1 MLNGDTMFQR
11 SVLGNQL
18 RVVTSMM
25 AHTQSVSIAI
35 FIGAG
40 SRYES
45 PDLAGVSHF
54 IEHLPFKG
62 SEKWPTARDVS
73 EAIEGVGG
81 IMNASTDREV
91 TVFWCKV
98 ARPHFR
104 TALDVLLD
112 MLMNPLLDPE
122 EVEKEREVI
131 QEELRMTYDN
141 PSYRVDLLID
151 EAMWPDQA
159 MGRDVGGTPDT
170 VAAIDQE
177 TIREYMTRQYNPAN
191 AVVAVAGNI
200 QHDEVVTLLQ
210 NATHDWKPQDS
221 LDWEPVSEN
230 GATGP
235 VVKIERRR
243 SDQSHLCLALPGLSL
258 NDPDRYALSLL
269 NVMLGDGMSSRLFL
283 NLREV
288 QSLAYDVSSS
298 INHFRDCGSM
308 VVYCGVEPRKTND
321 AVRAV
326 MQQLDGMRRGSRGT
340 RTEQGP
346 RVRPR
351 APAAPHGGQPR
362 RGVVDGVAAAAPGP
376 ALPCRRN
383 RGPPQRR
390 NPRRHLQPGNAAV
403 PRGATASGGGRPAG
417 RPEDADWPA
426 EAVTKTPS
434 RLERELDEI
443 DEPLLGGWNSTTLPQ
458 PAVRPRGAGIG
469 GCGSGAPR

>member
-1 MLNGDTMFQR
+1 MFQR

-18 RVVTSMM
+18 RVVTSRME
-25 AHTQSVSIAI
+25 HTQSVSIT
-35 FIGAG
+35 FFVGTG
-40 SRYES
+40 SRYE
-45 PDLAGVSHF
+45 PPELAGVSHF

-62 SEKWPTARDVS
+62 SEKWPTAGAVS

-104 TALDVLLD
+104 TAFAVLLD
-112 MLMNPLLDPE
+112 MLINPLLDPD

-151 EAMWPDQA
+151 EALWPDQA

-170 VAAIDQE
+170 VAAIDQQ
-177 TIREYMTRQYNPAN
+177 TIREYMVRQYNPAN
-191 AVVAVAGNI
+191 TVVAVAGNI
-200 QHDEVVTLLQ
+200 THEEVVDLLED
-210 NATHDWKPQDS
+210 ATHDWQPHTP

-230 GATGP
+230 GVHGP
-235 VVKIERRR
+235 VVRIERRR

-269 NVMLGDGMSSRLFL
+269 NVILGDGMSSRLFMD
-283 NLREV
+283 LRETHG
-288 QSLAYDVSSS
+288 LAYDVSSS

-326 MQQLDGMRRGSRGT
+326 MRQLDGMR
-340 RTEQGP
+340 EE
-346 RVRPR
+346 
-351 APAAPHGGQPR
+351 
-362 RGVVDGVAAAAPGP
+362 
-376 ALPCRRN
+376 
-383 RGPPQRR
+383 
-390 NPRRHLQPGNAAV
+390 
-403 PRGATASGGGRPAG
+403 
-417 RPEDADWPA
+417 PE
-426 EAVTKTPS
+426 
-434 RLERELDEI
+434 ERELNKAREYATGRLLLRMEDSRAVASWMGSQELLQDQLCTVDEI
-443 DEPLLGGWNSTTLPQ
+443 VGRLQAVTPADISGMATKLFRQEQLRLALVGPQGGQKTLTGLLKL
-458 PAVRPRGAGIG
+458 
-469 GCGSGAPR
+469 

>member
-1 MLNGDTMFQR
+1 MFQR

-18 RVVTSMM
+18 RVTTSMM
-25 AHTQSVSIAI
+25 AHTQSVSIA
-35 FIGAG
+35 FFVGAG
-40 SRYES
+40 SRYE
-45 PDLAGVSHF
+45 PTELAGVSHF

-104 TALDVLLD
+104 TAFAVLLD
-112 MLMNPLLDPE
+112 MLINPLLDPE

-141 PSYRVDLLID
+141 PSYRVDLLVD
-151 EAMWPDQA
+151 EALWPEQA

-177 TIREYMTRQYNPAN
+177 TIREYMSRQYNPAN
-191 AVVAVAGNI
+191 TVVAVAGNVT
-200 QHDEVVTLLQ
+200 HEEVVYLLED
-210 NATHDWKPQDS
+210 ATHGWKPQTP
-221 LDWEPVSEN
+221 LEWEPVSQNSAE
-230 GATGP
+230 GP
-235 VVKIERRR
+235 VIKIERRR

-269 NVMLGDGMSSRLFL
+269 NVILGDGMSSRLFL

-308 VVYCGVEPRKTND
+308 VIYCGVEPRKTNN
-321 AVRAV
+321 AVRAL
-326 MQQLDGMRRGSRGT
+326 MEQLDGMRA
-340 RTEQGP
+340 E
-346 RVRPR
+346 
-351 APAAPHGGQPR
+351 
-362 RGVVDGVAAAAPGP
+362 
-376 ALPCRRN
+376 
-383 RGPPQRR
+383 
-390 NPRRHLQPGNAAV
+390 
-403 PRGATASGGGRPAG
+403 
-417 RPEDADWPA
+417 PE
-426 EAVTKTPS
+426 
-434 RLERELDEI
+434 ERELNKAREYATGRLLLRMEDSRAVASWMGSQELLQNQLCSVEEI
-443 DEPLLGGWNSTTLPQ
+443 LAQLNAVTPADISGLATRLFQEEQLRLALVGPQGGQKTLAGLLKL
-458 PAVRPRGAGIG
+458 
-469 GCGSGAPR
+469 

>member
-1 MLNGDTMFQR
+1 MFQR

-25 AHTQSVSIAI
+25 SHTQSVSMAI
-35 FIGAG
+35 FVGAG

-45 PDLAGVSHF
+45 PELAGVSHF

-98 ARPHFR
+98 ARPHFH
-104 TALDVLLD
+104 TAFAVLLD

-151 EAMWPDQA
+151 EALWPDQA

-170 VAAIDQE
+170 VAAIDQG

-191 AVVAVAGNI
+191 TVIAVAGNVA
-200 QHDEVVTLLQ
+200 HEEVVDLLQ
-210 NATHDWKPQDS
+210 DATQNWQPQNA
-221 LDWEPVSEN
+221 LEWEPVSEN
-230 GATGP
+230 EISGP
-235 VVKIERRR
+235 LIKIERRR

-288 QSLAYDVSSS
+288 HSLAYDVSSS

-308 VVYCGVEPRKTND
+308 VIYCGVEPRKTND
-321 AVRAV
+321 AVRAL
-326 MQQLDGMRRGSRGT
+326 MHQLDGMR
-340 RTEQGP
+340 E
-346 RVRPR
+346 
-351 APAAPHGGQPR
+351 
-362 RGVVDGVAAAAPGP
+362 
-376 ALPCRRN
+376 
-383 RGPPQRR
+383 
-390 NPRRHLQPGNAAV
+390 
-403 PRGATASGGGRPAG
+403 
-417 RPEDADWPA
+417 EA
-426 EAVTKTPS
+426 E
-434 RLERELDEI
+434 ERELNKAREYATGRLLLRMEDSRAVASWMGSQELLQDQLCSVEEI
-443 DEPLLGGWNSTTLPQ
+443 VSLLNAVTPADISNLATRLFQQEQLRLALVGPQGGQKTLT
-458 PAVRPRGAGIG
+458 
-469 GCGSGAPR
+469 SLLKL

>member
-1 MLNGDTMFQR
+1 MFQR

-35 FIGAG
+35 FVGAG

-45 PDLAGVSHF
+45 PELAGVSHF

-104 TALDVLLD
+104 TAFAVLLD

-151 EAMWPDQA
+151 EALWPDQA
-159 MGRDVGGTPDT
+159 MGRDVGGTSDT
-170 VAAIDQE
+170 VAAIEQE
-177 TIREYMTRQYNPAN
+177 TIRDYMVRQYNPAN
-191 AVVAVAGNI
+191 TVVAVAGNI
-200 QHDEVVTLLQ
+200 DHDEVVSLLDD
-210 NATHDWKPQDS
+210 ATRDWQPQAA
-221 LDWEPVSEN
+221 LDWEPVSEVE
-230 GATGP
+230 GAGP
-235 VVKIERRR
+235 VIKLERRR
-243 SDQSHLCLALPGLSL
+243 SDQSHLCLALPALSL

-269 NVMLGDGMSSRLFL
+269 NVILGDGMSSRLFL

-288 QSLAYDVSSS
+288 HSLAYDVSSS

-308 VVYCGVEPRKTND
+308 VIYCGVEPRKTND
-321 AVRAV
+321 AVRAL
-326 MQQLDGMRRGSRGT
+326 MHQLDGMR
-340 RTEQGP
+340 E
-346 RVRPR
+346 
-351 APAAPHGGQPR
+351 
-362 RGVVDGVAAAAPGP
+362 
-376 ALPCRRN
+376 
-383 RGPPQRR
+383 
-390 NPRRHLQPGNAAV
+390 
-403 PRGATASGGGRPAG
+403 
-417 RPEDADWPA
+417 EA
-426 EAVTKTPS
+426 E
-434 RLERELDEI
+434 ERELNKAREYATGRLLLRMEDSRAVASWMGSQQLLQDQLCSVEEI
-443 DEPLLGGWNSTTLPQ
+443 VARLNAVTPADISALATRLFQQEQLRLAVVGPQGGQKTLTRLLKL
-458 PAVRPRGAGIG
+458 
-469 GCGSGAPR
+469 

>member
-1 MLNGDTMFQR
+1 MFQR
-11 SVLGNQL
+11 SVLDNRL

-35 FIGAG
+35 FVGAG
-40 SRYES
+40 SRYE
-45 PDLAGVSHF
+45 PPELAGVSHF

-62 SEKWPTARDVS
+62 SLRWPTAQDVS

-81 IMNASTDREV
+81 VMNASTDREV

-104 TALDVLLD
+104 TALAVLLD
-112 MLMNPLLDPE
+112 MLLNPLLEPE

-170 VAAIDQE
+170 VAAIGQE
-177 TIREYMTRQYNPAN
+177 SIRDYMRQQYNPAN
-191 AVVAVAGNI
+191 TVVAVAGNVE
-200 QHDEVVTLLQ
+200 HGEVVDLLAD
-210 NATHDWKPQDS
+210 ATGDWQPRPA
-221 LDWEPVSEN
+221 LEWEPVSGE
-230 GATGP
+230 GGEDGP

-258 NDPDRYALSLL
+258 EHPDRYTLSLL

-283 NLREV
+283 NLREK

-308 VVYCGVEPRKTND
+308 VIYCGVEPRKTND
-321 AVRAV
+321 AVRAL
-326 MQQLDGMRRGSRGT
+326 MRELDGMR
-340 RTEQGP
+340 E
-346 RVRPR
+346 
-351 APAAPHGGQPR
+351 
-362 RGVVDGVAAAAPGP
+362 
-376 ALPCRRN
+376 
-383 RGPPQRR
+383 
-390 NPRRHLQPGNAAV
+390 
-403 PRGATASGGGRPAG
+403 
-417 RPEDADWPA
+417 EA
-426 EAVTKTPS
+426 E
-434 RLERELDEI
+434 ERELNKAREYTVGRLLLRMEDSRAVASWLGSQELLQDRVASVDEI
-443 DEPLLGGWNSTTLPQ
+443 IGRLYAVTPSDISALAARLFRQEYLRLALVGPQGGRKTLTSLLKL
-458 PAVRPRGAGIG
+458 
-469 GCGSGAPR
+469 

>member
-1 MLNGDTMFQR
+1 MFQR

-18 RVVTSMM
+18 RVATSMM

-35 FIGAG
+35 FVGAG
-40 SRYES
+40 SRYE
-45 PDLAGVSHF
+45 PPELAGVSHF

-62 SEKWPTARDVS
+62 TEKWPTAREVS
-73 EAIEGVGG
+73 EAVEGVGG

-104 TALDVLLD
+104 TAMAVLLD

-159 MGRDVGGTPDT
+159 MGRDVGGTPET
-170 VAAIDQE
+170 VAAIGQDD
-177 TIREYMTRQYNPAN
+177 IREYMTRQYNPAN
-191 AVVAVAGNI
+191 TVVAVAGNV

-210 NATHDWKPQDS
+210 NATRDWKPREA
-221 LDWEPVSEN
+221 LEWEPVSASE
-230 GATGP
+230 ATGP
-235 VVKIERRR
+235 VVRIERRR
-243 SDQSHLCLALPGLSL
+243 SDQSHMCLALPGLSL

-283 NLREV
+283 DLREV
-288 QSLAYDVSSS
+288 HGLAYDVSSS

-321 AVRAV
+321 AVRAI
-326 MQQLDGMRRGSRGT
+326 MRQLDGMR
-340 RTEQGP
+340 E
-346 RVRPR
+346 
-351 APAAPHGGQPR
+351 
-362 RGVVDGVAAAAPGP
+362 
-376 ALPCRRN
+376 
-383 RGPPQRR
+383 
-390 NPRRHLQPGNAAV
+390 
-403 PRGATASGGGRPAG
+403 
-417 RPEDADWPA
+417 EA
-426 EAVTKTPS
+426 E
-434 RLERELDEI
+434 ERELNKAREYATGRLLLRMEDSRAVASWMGSQELLQDQLCSVEEI
-443 DEPLLGGWNSTTLPQ
+443 VDRLQAVTPADISALATRLFQQEELKLAVVGPQGGQKTLTSLLKL
-458 PAVRPRGAGIG
+458 
-469 GCGSGAPR
+469 

>member
-1 MLNGDTMFQR
+1 MFQR

-25 AHTQSVSIAI
+25 SHTQSVSMAI
-35 FIGAG
+35 FVGAG

-45 PDLAGVSHF
+45 PELAGVSHF

-104 TALDVLLD
+104 TAFAVLLD

-151 EAMWPDQA
+151 EALWPDQA

-170 VAAIDQE
+170 VAAIDQG

-191 AVVAVAGNI
+191 TVIAVAGNVA
-200 QHDEVVTLLQ
+200 HEEVVDLLQ
-210 NATHDWKPQDS
+210 DATQNWQPQNA
-221 LDWEPVSEN
+221 LEWEPVSEN
-230 GATGP
+230 EISGP
-235 VVKIERRR
+235 LIKIERRR

-288 QSLAYDVSSS
+288 HSLAYDVSSS

-308 VVYCGVEPRKTND
+308 VIYCGVEPRKTND
-321 AVRAV
+321 AVRAL
-326 MQQLDGMRRGSRGT
+326 MHQLDGMR
-340 RTEQGP
+340 E
-346 RVRPR
+346 
-351 APAAPHGGQPR
+351 
-362 RGVVDGVAAAAPGP
+362 
-376 ALPCRRN
+376 
-383 RGPPQRR
+383 
-390 NPRRHLQPGNAAV
+390 
-403 PRGATASGGGRPAG
+403 
-417 RPEDADWPA
+417 EA
-426 EAVTKTPS
+426 E
-434 RLERELDEI
+434 ERELNKAREYATGRLLLRMEDSRAVASWMGSQELLQDQLCSVEEI
-443 DEPLLGGWNSTTLPQ
+443 VSLLNAVTPADISNLATRLFQQEQLRLALVGPQGGQKTLT
-458 PAVRPRGAGIG
+458 
-469 GCGSGAPR
+469 SLLKL

>member
-1 MLNGDTMFQR
+1 MFQR

-18 RVVTSMM
+18 RIATSMM
-25 AHTQSVSIAI
+25 SHTQSVSIAI
-35 FIGAG
+35 FVGAG
-40 SRYES
+40 SRYE
-45 PDLAGVSHF
+45 PPELAGVSHF

-62 SEKWPTARDVS
+62 TEQWPTAREVS
-73 EAIEGVGG
+73 EAVEGVGG

-104 TALDVLLD
+104 TAMAVLLD
-112 MLMNPLLDPE
+112 MLMNPLLEPE

-170 VAAIDQE
+170 VAAIGQDD
-177 TIREYMTRQYNPAN
+177 IREYMTRQYNPAN
-191 AVVAVAGNI
+191 TVVAVAGNV

-210 NATHDWKPQDS
+210 NATRDWTPREA
-221 LDWEPVSEN
+221 LEWEPVAAN
-230 GATGP
+230 GTSGP

-283 NLREV
+283 DLREV
-288 QSLAYDVSSS
+288 HGLAYDVSSS

-321 AVRAV
+321 AVRAI
-326 MQQLDGMRRGSRGT
+326 MRQLDGMR
-340 RTEQGP
+340 E
-346 RVRPR
+346 
-351 APAAPHGGQPR
+351 
-362 RGVVDGVAAAAPGP
+362 
-376 ALPCRRN
+376 
-383 RGPPQRR
+383 
-390 NPRRHLQPGNAAV
+390 
-403 PRGATASGGGRPAG
+403 
-417 RPEDADWPA
+417 EA
-426 EAVTKTPS
+426 E
-434 RLERELDEI
+434 ERELNKAREYATGRLLLRMEDSRAVASWMGSQELLQDQLCSVEEI
-443 DEPLLGGWNSTTLPQ
+443 MDRLHAVTPADISALATRLFQQEELRLAVVGPQGGQKTLTGLLKL
-458 PAVRPRGAGIG
+458 
-469 GCGSGAPR
+469 

>member
-1 MLNGDTMFQR
+1 MFQR

-25 AHTQSVSIAI
+25 SHTQSVSMAI
-35 FIGAG
+35 FVGAG

-45 PDLAGVSHF
+45 PELAGVSHF

-104 TALDVLLD
+104 TAFAVLLD

-151 EAMWPDQA
+151 EALWPDQA

-170 VAAIDQE
+170 VAAIDQGS
-177 TIREYMTRQYNPAN
+177 IREYMTRQYNPAN
-191 AVVAVAGNI
+191 TVIAVAGNVA
-200 QHDEVVTLLQ
+200 HEEVVDLLQ
-210 NATHDWKPQDS
+210 DATQNWHPQNA
-221 LDWEPVSEN
+221 LEWEPVSEN
-230 GATGP
+230 EISGP
-235 VVKIERRR
+235 LIKIERRR

-288 QSLAYDVSSS
+288 HSLAYDVSSS

-308 VVYCGVEPRKTND
+308 VIYCGVEPRKTND
-321 AVRAV
+321 AVRAL
-326 MQQLDGMRRGSRGT
+326 MHQLDGMR
-340 RTEQGP
+340 E
-346 RVRPR
+346 
-351 APAAPHGGQPR
+351 
-362 RGVVDGVAAAAPGP
+362 
-376 ALPCRRN
+376 
-383 RGPPQRR
+383 
-390 NPRRHLQPGNAAV
+390 
-403 PRGATASGGGRPAG
+403 
-417 RPEDADWPA
+417 EA
-426 EAVTKTPS
+426 E
-434 RLERELDEI
+434 ERELNKAREYATGRLLLRMEDSRAVASWMGSQELLQDQLCSVEEI
-443 DEPLLGGWNSTTLPQ
+443 VSLLNAVTPADISNLATRLFQQEQLRLALVGPQGGQKTLT
-458 PAVRPRGAGIG
+458 
-469 GCGSGAPR
+469 SLLKL

>member
-1 MLNGDTMFQR
+1 MLNGVGMFQR

-18 RVVTSMM
+18 RVATSMM

-35 FIGAG
+35 FVGAG
-40 SRYES
+40 SRYE
-45 PDLAGVSHF
+45 PPELAGVSHF

-62 SEKWPTARDVS
+62 TEKWPTAREVS
-73 EAIEGVGG
+73 EAVEGVGG

-104 TALDVLLD
+104 TAMAVLLD

-159 MGRDVGGTPDT
+159 MGRDVGGTPET
-170 VAAIDQE
+170 VAAIGQDD
-177 TIREYMTRQYNPAN
+177 IREYMTRQYNPAN
-191 AVVAVAGNI
+191 TVVAVAGNV

-210 NATHDWKPQDS
+210 NATY
-221 LDWEPVSEN
+221 DWEPRQALEWEPVATN
-230 GATGP
+230 GTTGP
-235 VVKIERRR
+235 VVRIERRR
-243 SDQSHLCLALPGLSL
+243 SDQSHMCLALPGLSL

-283 NLREV
+283 DLREIHG
-288 QSLAYDVSSS
+288 LAYDVSSS

-321 AVRAV
+321 AVRAI
-326 MQQLDGMRRGSRGT
+326 MRQLDGMRD
-340 RTEQGP
+340 E
-346 RVRPR
+346 
-351 APAAPHGGQPR
+351 
-362 RGVVDGVAAAAPGP
+362 
-376 ALPCRRN
+376 
-383 RGPPQRR
+383 
-390 NPRRHLQPGNAAV
+390 
-403 PRGATASGGGRPAG
+403 
-417 RPEDADWPA
+417 A
-426 EAVTKTPS
+426 E
-434 RLERELDEI
+434 ERELNKAREYATGRLLLRMEDSRAVASWMGSQELLQDQLCSVEEI
-443 DEPLLGGWNSTTLPQ
+443 VDRLQAVTPADISALATRLFQQEELRLAVVGPQGGQKTLTSLLKL
-458 PAVRPRGAGIG
+458 
-469 GCGSGAPR
+469 

>member
-1 MLNGDTMFQR
+1 MFQR

-18 RVVTSMM
+18 RIVTSMM

-35 FIGAG
+35 FVGAG
-40 SRYES
+40 SRYE
-45 PDLAGVSHF
+45 PPELAGVSHF

-104 TALDVLLD
+104 TAFSVLLD
-112 MLMNPLLDPE
+112 MLINPRLDPE

-151 EAMWPDQA
+151 EALWPDQA

-170 VAAIDQE
+170 VAAIDQQ

-191 AVVAVAGNI
+191 AVVAVAGNV

-210 NATHDWKPQDS
+210 NATRDWQPQKS
-221 LDWEPVSEN
+221 LDWEPVAEAN
-230 GATGP
+230 GHGP
-235 VVKIERRR
+235 VIKLERRR

-288 QSLAYDVSSS
+288 HSLAYDVSSS

-326 MQQLDGMRRGSRGT
+326 MHQLDGMR
-340 RTEQGP
+340 E
-346 RVRPR
+346 
-351 APAAPHGGQPR
+351 
-362 RGVVDGVAAAAPGP
+362 
-376 ALPCRRN
+376 
-383 RGPPQRR
+383 
-390 NPRRHLQPGNAAV
+390 
-403 PRGATASGGGRPAG
+403 
-417 RPEDADWPA
+417 EA
-426 EAVTKTPS
+426 E
-434 RLERELDEI
+434 ERELNKAREYATGRLLLRMEDSRAVASWMGSQELLQEQLCSVEEI
-443 DEPLLGGWNSTTLPQ
+443 VERLNAVTPADISDLATRLFRQEQLRLAVVGPQGGQKTLTNLLKL
-458 PAVRPRGAGIG
+458 
-469 GCGSGAPR
+469 

>member
-1 MLNGDTMFQR
+1 MLNGVGMFQR

-18 RVVTSMM
+18 RVATSMM

-35 FIGAG
+35 FVGSG
-40 SRYES
+40 SRYE
-45 PDLAGVSHF
+45 PPELAGVSHF

-62 SEKWPTARDVS
+62 TEKWPTARDVS
-73 EAIEGVGG
+73 EAVEGVGG

-104 TALDVLLD
+104 TAMAVLLD

-159 MGRDVGGTPDT
+159 MGRDVGGTPET
-170 VAAIDQE
+170 VAAIGQDD
-177 TIREYMTRQYNPAN
+177 IREYMTRQYNPAN
-191 AVVAVAGNI
+191 TVVAVAGNV

-210 NATHDWKPQDS
+210 NATRDWQPRQA
-221 LDWEPVSEN
+221 LEWEPVATN
-230 GATGP
+230 GTTGP
-235 VVKIERRR
+235 VVRIERRR
-243 SDQSHLCLALPGLSL
+243 SDQSHMCLALPGLSL

-283 NLREV
+283 DLREIHG
-288 QSLAYDVSSS
+288 LAYDVSSS

-321 AVRAV
+321 AVRAI
-326 MQQLDGMRRGSRGT
+326 MRQLDGMRD
-340 RTEQGP
+340 E
-346 RVRPR
+346 
-351 APAAPHGGQPR
+351 
-362 RGVVDGVAAAAPGP
+362 
-376 ALPCRRN
+376 
-383 RGPPQRR
+383 
-390 NPRRHLQPGNAAV
+390 
-403 PRGATASGGGRPAG
+403 
-417 RPEDADWPA
+417 A
-426 EAVTKTPS
+426 E
-434 RLERELDEI
+434 ERELNKAREYATGRLLLRMEDSRAVASWMGSQELLQDQLCSVEEI
-443 DEPLLGGWNSTTLPQ
+443 VDMLQAVTPADISALATRLFQQEELRLAVVGPQGGQKTLTSLLKL
-458 PAVRPRGAGIG
+458 
-469 GCGSGAPR
+469 